1 MIRRMRQ
8 GIAVLVMA
16 CMIAV
21 MMPAQMLTAFAANAK
36 ITFSDPSATVGSQVK
51 ANMKIT
57 SSSNLANADV
67 MLDTTFTDA
76 EALKNYAVH
85 PEHVKVADGKVR
97 PYTKVRVCMDY
108 EI

>member
-1 MIRRMRQ
+1 MRQ

-51 ANMKIT
+51 VNMKIT
-57 SSSNLANADV
+57 
-67 MLDTTFTDA
+67 
-76 EALKNYAVH
+76 
-85 PEHVKVADGKVR
+85 PR
-97 PYTKVRVCMDY
+97 
-108 EI
+108 

>member
-1 MIRRMRQ
+1 MRQ

-51 ANMKIT
+51 VNMKIT

-67 MLDTTFTDA
+67 MLAYDSSASTA
-76 EALKNYAVH
+76 MGEPPAQGPLH
-85 PEHVKVADGKVR
+85 LPCSLM
-97 PYTKVRVCMDY
+97 P
-108 EI
+108 